1 MLYLL
6 SIKITQF
13 QNKKS
18 RQKRDFQYFI
28 KIMIRI
34 ILFL

>member
-1 MLYLL
+1 MFYLL
-6 SIKITQF
+6 SMKTTQF

-28 KIMIRI
+28 KNYD
-34 ILFL
+34 